1 MATTTASGACSSLLA
16 LLLAGCSTA
25 APGLP
30 GIGFSLPVF
39 TQATPTPVV
48 TGAPAPDA
56 TAAPVAAAAPTPAA
70 TSLPAGGGG
79 SGGGGSGPVAPPEPQ
94 EVITLAGAQE
104 AGYADGA
111 GPQARFNF
119 PQALAL
125 APDGALFVADRLNH
139 RIRKVAPDGTTST
152 YAGTGAAGFADGAVA
167 KFDEPSGLALAADGT
182 LFVADAWNHRIR
194 AIAPDQTVTT
204 LAGSGVPGDADGQGG
219 AANFDHPCALAL
231 GPDGALYVADEYAQT
246 LRRVTMDGT
255 VTTVAGD
262 GYSKGHLDAT
272 GTDARLTFPVALA
285 AAADGALYLAERD
298 ACYLRKVDPAGAV
311 TTLNPLTNY
320 RCGFGDGAIANAFI
334 NNALGL
340 ALAPDGA
347 LLIADTLDGK
357 LRQVDLAAGQAS
369 TLAGSDPGF
378 HDGARARARFLG
390 PVAVAAAADGT
401 LYVADGHAI
410 RKLLRPAG

>member
-1 MATTTASGACSSLLA
+1 MASTTASGASSSLLA

-25 APGLP
+25 TPGVT
-30 GIGFSLPVF
+30 GIGFSLPIF
-39 TQATPTPVV
+39 TQATPTPAAVTSTPMPTATVV
-48 TGAPAPDA
+48 PV
-56 TAAPVAAAAPTPAA
+56 VAAVPTSAPTPA
-70 TSLPAGGGG
+70 PAGGGG
-79 SGGGGSGPVAPPEPQ
+79 SSGGGPAATPEPQ
-94 EVITLAGAQE
+94 EVVTLAGARE

-111 GPQARFNF
+111 GAQARFNF

-139 RIRKVAPDGTTST
+139 RIRKVLPDGTTST
-152 YAGTGAAGFADGAVA
+152 VAGTGAAGFAEGAMA

-194 AIAPDQTVTT
+194 AVAPDGTVST
-204 LAGSGVPGDADGQGG
+204 LAGSGVPGDADGQGN
-219 AANFDHPCALAL
+219 AAAFDHPGALAV
-231 GPDGALYVADEYAQT
+231 GADGALYVADEYAQT
-246 LRRVTMDGT
+246 IRRVAMDGT

-262 GYSKGHLDAT
+262 GYSKGHLDGP
-272 GTDARLTFPVALA
+272 GTDARLTFPVGLA
-285 AAADGALYLAERD
+285 AAADGSLYVAERD
-298 ACYLRKVDPAGAV
+298 ACYLRKVDAAGAV
-311 TTLNPLTNY
+311 STLNPLTNY
-320 RCGFGDGAIANAFI
+320 RCGFGDGALANAFI

-340 ALAPDGA
+340 AIAPDGG

-357 LRQVDLAAGQAS
+357 LRKVDLAAGQAS

-410 RKLLRPAG
+410 RKLLKPAG